1 VSSRTERVPLDGLIV
16 VDKPTGLSS
25 AAVVERVRARLGV
38 KRAGHTGT
46 LDPAATGVLPICLGA
61 ATKLAGYLIAEDK
74 AYRTTLVLGVE
85 TDSYDGDGAVTAR
98 DEAAVAA
105 VTRAAIDAAIARRI
119 GPQLQEP
126 PLYSAIKVGGRRM
139 HAMARAGE
147 PVERALRPVTI
158 HSIRVIDYA
167 PPRLVLE
174 LACSKGTYVRSLAHD
189 VGRDL
194 GCGAHVGALRRI
206 RTGSLGEELAIP
218 LDHVDRERARTALI
232 PMTSITGMPSVAVEP
247 ALEKLVRLGVVMSA
261 AAIGDAPEVPVF
273 QLVSQ
278 DGRLLA
284 LAGVQGGEL
293 RYQRV
298 FH

>member
-1 VSSRTERVPLDGLIV
+1 MSSRTERVPLDGLIV

-194 GCGAHVGALRRI
+194 GCGAHVGALRRTFVDPFAG
-206 RTGSLGEELAIP
+206 RAMATVEAVAEGCYELLPVDAGLGDLPAVQ
-218 LDHVDRERARTALI
+218 LDADATRRLRMGQPVDAAGE
-232 PMTSITGMPSVAVEP
+232 ITGVCRVYADDG
-247 ALEKLVRLGVVMSA
+247 RL
-261 AAIGDAPEVPVF
+261 AAIGERAV
-273 QLVSQ
+273 
-278 DGRLLA
+278 DGTVRP
-284 LAGVQGGEL
+284 L
-293 RYQRV
+293 RV
-298 FH
+298 MVW